1 MKHRTF
7 YFLRVFALFFGLGS
21 VDLYAV
27 SIDFTCNVEN
37 GFNYQIDQ
45 PATVGYITSLTIG
58 TTTLHPDLTVKDP
71 SMPTGSAITAVA
83 VLSQFSWNAGP
94 SDPLRFTGQISA
106 TNKQT
111 LAALLSKP
119 LTNSQVQI
127 GFKVFQFDLMK
138 KMYFTALAPSAGAG
152 LKGTVVSGT
161 PPKLAVAAL
170 PDGTV
175 KSPLNFQMLLQTAPQ
190 SIAQSIQYT
199 VAAGQTVVKNWGVA
213 TP

>member
-1 MKHRTF
+1 MRHRTF
-7 YFLRVFALFFGLGS
+7 YFLRIFALFFGLGS
-21 VDLYAV
+21 VDLYAA
-27 SIDFTCNVEN
+27 SIYFTCNVEN

-45 PATVGYITSLTIG
+45 QATVGYITSLTIG
-58 TTTLHPDLTVKDP
+58 TTTLRADLNVKDP
-71 SMPTGSAITAVA
+71 TTGSAITAVA

-94 SDPLRFTGQISA
+94 SDPLSFTGQISA

-111 LAALLSKP
+111 LAALLSKS

-127 GFKVFQFDLMK
+127 GFKVFQYDLFAK
-138 KMYFTALAPSAGAG
+138 TYFIALAPATGAG

-170 PDGTV
+170 ADGTV
-175 KSPLNFQMLLQTAPQ
+175 KSPQNFQMSLQTAPQ
-190 SIAQSIQYT
+190 SIAQSIQYAL
-199 VAAGQTVVKNWGVA
+199 AAGKTVVKSWGVA